1 MLGRR
6 EHSVARSRWQ
16 RLCGV
21 SRLSAPALR
30 AAGCIK
36 SPVGWHCARLSPCP
50 HPSGPL
56 AVNILLPAPGPRH
69 LCRHGVP
76 LLLRLPARRWPC
88 PPRADAAGMG
98 RRVKDAAFR
107 QMSPGSVPRGCSPP
121 ARSKDALSHAGTPR
135 CPTDPAGEGW
145 SSSSGPGHGKPRS
158 GSAGVTYS
166 SKAAVGM
173 LCSASLARGA
183 PLLQGPAVGRRCRA
197 LGAAA
202 SGCRGAGAGLSRA
215 VPGRAV
221 SSTPHRAAIVPS
233 QRWPCLAPA
242 CPASLGRGLGSAM
255 AAAAKGLG
263 RSHAAA
269 QRVARGGTE
278 MCWKAGCWCT
288 LCLACSPSPS
298 RQSAL

>member
-1 MLGRR
+1 M
-6 EHSVARSRWQ
+6 
-16 RLCGV
+16 

-36 SPVGWHCARLSPCP
+36 SPAGWHCARLSPCP

-56 AVNILLPAPGPRH
+56 AVSILLPPPGPRH

-88 PPRADAAGMG
+88 PPPSRCCWHGAVSERCRFPTDEPPVPGGRAQGWVHQQDWSPQGAAHLPAAKMLSPTQGPLGAPQTLLGRDARPAPDQGM
-98 RRVKDAAFR
+98 A
-107 QMSPGSVPRGCSPP
+107 SPGLARLESPIAARLTWGCSAVP
-121 ARSKDALSHAGTPR
+121 A
-135 CPTDPAGEGW
+135 W
-145 SSSSGPGHGKPRS
+145 
-158 GSAGVTYS
+158 
-166 SKAAVGM
+166 
-173 LCSASLARGA
+173 RGA
-183 PLLQGPAVGRRCRA
+183 LPLLQGPAVGRRCRA

-215 VPGRAV
+215 VPGPAV

-233 QRWPCLAPA
+233 QCWPCLAPA
-242 CPASLGRGLGSAM
+242 CPASLGRGLGSAT
-255 AAAAKGLG
+255 AAAAKGLEG

-269 QRVARGGTE
+269 QRGSRGGTE
-278 MCWKAGCWCT
+278 MCRRAGCWCT

-298 RQSAL
+298 QQSAL